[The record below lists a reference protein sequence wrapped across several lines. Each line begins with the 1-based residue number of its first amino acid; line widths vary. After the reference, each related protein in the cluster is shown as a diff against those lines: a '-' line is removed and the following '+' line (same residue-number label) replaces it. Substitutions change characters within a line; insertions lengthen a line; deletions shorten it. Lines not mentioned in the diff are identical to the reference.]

1 MLYWL
6 YWYIDMLPVRSSFH
20 RYCPASPQNS
30 HLQLSGIFFWEP
42 RFPKNQKWKIFS
54 WSGSIAS
61 NLIIYKI
68 SKEILRTLAS
78 NQNAPAKK
86 SLPSSGADMAGNKK
100 EINWIWT
107 RIVHLLN
114 FYQFSNA
121 GFELGVD
128 VLQPAPHLHI
138 VFVTM
143 ATGTLIFY
151 NVKLHC
157 NAHIYTTSKMSGSI
171 S

>member
-1 MLYWL
+1 M
-6 YWYIDMLPVRSSFH
+6 RSSFH

-42 RFPKNQKWKIFS
+42 RFPKNQKWEIFS

-68 SKEILRTLAS
+68 SKEIPRTLAS
-78 NQNAPAKK
+78 NQNASAKK
-86 SLPSSGADMAGNKK
+86 SLPSSDADMAGNKK
-100 EINWIWT
+100 RN
-107 RIVHLLN
+107 HLNLN
-114 FYQFSNA
+114 QNSSPAEFLS
-121 GFELGVD
+121 
-128 VLQPAPHLHI
+128 VLQCRVRVGSRCLAACSPPTHRVCNDGVLHQS
-138 VFVTM
+138 
-143 ATGTLIFY
+143 GTLIFY

-157 NAHIYTTSKMSGSI
+157 NAHIHTTSKTSGSI